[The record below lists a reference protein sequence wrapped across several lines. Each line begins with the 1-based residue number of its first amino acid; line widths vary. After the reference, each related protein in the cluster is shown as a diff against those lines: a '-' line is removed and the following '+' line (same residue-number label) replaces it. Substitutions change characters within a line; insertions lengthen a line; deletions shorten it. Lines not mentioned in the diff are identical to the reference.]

1 LKNLSYIRG
10 FRLIV
15 SGRLTRKERAAF
27 IVKSYKTMP
36 LSSYK
41 QRVDF
46 ASDFKIMKFGV
57 VGIKIYLLCDE
68 TPPYYYFFEFK
79 NKL

>member
-1 LKNLSYIRG
+1 VPLSHFLFQFSNFNSI
-10 FRLIV
+10 
-15 SGRLTRKERAAF
+15 K
-27 IVKSYKTMP
+27 KQP

-41 QRVDF
+41 QKIDY
-46 ASDFKIMKFGV
+46 AADFKIMKFGV
-57 VGIKIYLLCDE
+57 VGIKIYLLSDG